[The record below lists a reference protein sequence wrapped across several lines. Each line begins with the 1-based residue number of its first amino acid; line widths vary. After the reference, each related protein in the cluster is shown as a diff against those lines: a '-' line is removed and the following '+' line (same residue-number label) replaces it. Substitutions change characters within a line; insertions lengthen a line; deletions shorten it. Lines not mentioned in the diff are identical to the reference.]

1 MPKERPKVDAGRS
14 SRGYVQINL
23 RVPEELRREF
33 KAAAVMDGREMGEIV
48 EQMIREYLEKRS
60 KRLATRREESP

>member
-1 MPKERPKVDAGRS
+1 MPKERPKVDAGRA